1 MVKVKLRQV
10 RKKTVS
16 FEIRSQS
23 GLRTI
28 DEYFYAV
35 STAMKM
41 SEYHT
46 RVLLSKNP
54 CTQDQYQDLKE
65 INKIM
70 VEVHTVVQNPLYLV
84 VSIT

>member
-1 MVKVKLRQV
+1 
-10 RKKTVS
+10 
-16 FEIRSQS
+16 
-23 GLRTI
+23 
-28 DEYFYAV
+28 
-35 STAMKM
+35 MKM

-70 VEVHTVVQNPLYLV
+70 VEVHTVVQNPVYLV
-84 VSIT
+84 VSTT

>member
-1 MVKVKLRQV
+1 
-10 RKKTVS
+10 
-16 FEIRSQS
+16 
-23 GLRTI
+23 
-28 DEYFYAV
+28 
-35 STAMKM
+35 M

-70 VEVHTVVQNPLYLV
+70 VEVHTVVQNPVYLV
-84 VSIT
+84 VSTT